1 MEMKIA
7 TCLLLGCLAMTAA
20 AADVSGTW
28 SGMLSSM
35 GTHGSNETT
44 VYIVLKQTG
53 DQVTGTAG
61 PDKAHQWPIRNA
73 KVAGT
78 NITGEVAE
86 PEGTIFRFTV
96 TADATSM
103 KGDVDVVVA
112 EGPVAKARLDVSRS
126 K

>member
-1 MEMKIA
+1 MRIA

-20 AADVSGTW
+20 ASDVSGTW
-28 SGMLSSM
+28 SGRLSSM
-35 GTHGSNETT
+35 GTYGSNETT
-44 VYIVLKQTG
+44 VYVVLKQTG
-53 DQVTGTAG
+53 DQITGSAG
-61 PDKAHQWPIRNA
+61 PHKAHHWPIRNA

-78 NITGEVAE
+78 KITGEVAE

-96 TADATSM
+96 TADAASM

-112 EGPVAKARLDVSRS
+112 EGPIAKARLDVSRS